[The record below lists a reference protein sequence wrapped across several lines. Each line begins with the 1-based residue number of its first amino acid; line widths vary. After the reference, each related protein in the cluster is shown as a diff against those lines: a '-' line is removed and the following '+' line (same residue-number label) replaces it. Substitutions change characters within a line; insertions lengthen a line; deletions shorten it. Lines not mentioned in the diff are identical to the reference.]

1 MRAETTNTTAPAAT
15 PSGSDLAAQLAG
27 KYMTFKLDNEVYGL
41 EILKV
46 REIIGL
52 MDVTRVPRS
61 ASFIRGV
68 INLRGKV
75 IPVAD
80 LRLKFGM
87 EACQTTEQTVIIV
100 VQCAVGGRNLTMGI
114 MVDQVLEVLSIE
126 ASQIEPAPQLG
137 DDSVEARFILGV
149 GKAGERV
156 IFLLDIGEVLGGE
169 AAALA

>member
-1 MRAETTNTTAPAAT
+1 MRTDDANTD
-15 PSGSDLAAQLAG
+15 PSTELSGVDLGAQLAG
-27 KYMTFKLDNEVYGL
+27 KYMTFQLANEIYGL

-52 MDVTRVPRS
+52 MDITRVPRS
-61 ASFIRGV
+61 ADFIRGV

-87 EACQTTEQTVIIV
+87 DACQATDQTVIIV
-100 VQCAVGGRNLTMGI
+100 VQCLVGGRNLTMGI
-114 MVDQVLEVLSIE
+114 LVDQVLEVLK
-126 ASQIEPAPQLG
+126 IEPAQIEGPPSLG
-137 DDSVEARFILGV
+137 EVATESQFVLGV

-156 IFLLDIGEVLGGE
+156 VFLLDIARVLGNE
-169 AAALA
+169 SAAA

>member
-1 MRAETTNTTAPAAT
+1 MRTDHANPEASAAP
-15 PSGSDLAAQLAG
+15 PGGDLGAQLAG
-27 KYMTFKLDNEVYGL
+27 KYMTFKLASEVYGL

-52 MDVTRVPRS
+52 MDITRVPRS
-61 ASFIRGV
+61 ADFIRGV

-87 EACQTTEQTVIIV
+87 EACQATEQTVIIV
-100 VQCAVGGRNLTMGI
+100 VQCLVGGRNLTMGI
-114 MVDQVLEVLSIE
+114 LVDQVLEVLQIE
-126 ASQIEPAPQLG
+126 PSQIEAPPALG
-137 DDSVEARFILGV
+137 EVATEAEFILGV

-156 IFLLDIGEVLGGE
+156 VFLLDIARVLGND
-169 AAALA
+169 AASA

>member
-1 MRAETTNTTAPAAT
+1 MRTDEANTD
-15 PSGSDLAAQLAG
+15 PSTEPSAVDLGAQLAG
-27 KYMTFKLDNEVYGL
+27 KYMTFQLANEIYGL

-52 MDVTRVPRS
+52 MDITRVPRS
-61 ASFIRGV
+61 ADFIRGV

-87 EACQTTEQTVIIV
+87 DACQATDQTVIIV
-100 VQCAVGGRNLTMGI
+100 VQCLVGGRNLTMGI
-114 MVDQVLEVLSIE
+114 LVDQVLEVLK
-126 ASQIEPAPQLG
+126 IEPAQIEGPPSLG
-137 DDSVEARFILGV
+137 EVATESQFILGV

-156 IFLLDIGEVLGGE
+156 VFLLDIAKVLGNE
-169 AAALA
+169 SAAA

>member
-1 MRAETTNTTAPAAT
+1 MRTEETTPAAGAA
-15 PSGSDLAAQLAG
+15 PSGGDLGAQRAG
-27 KYMTFKLDNEVYGL
+27 KYMTFKLASEVYGL

-52 MDVTRVPRS
+52 MDITRVPRS
-61 ASFIRGV
+61 ADFIRGV

-87 EACQTTEQTVIIV
+87 EACQATEQTVIIV
-100 VQCAVGGRNLTMGI
+100 VQCLVGGRNLTMGI
-114 MVDQVLEVLSIE
+114 MVDQVLEVL
-126 ASQIEPAPQLG
+126 QIEPAQIEAAPSLG
-137 DDSVEARFILGV
+137 DGAAETEFILGV

-156 IFLLDIGEVLGGE
+156 VFLLDIARVLGNE
-169 AAALA
+169 QAAA